1 MWNSPKMVVHKQRDM
16 ISVIK
21 NSVTV
26 EIVFGNWSWEELLKK
41 RKKTKKPQQT
51 MTFKKK
57 KNHYVDADFRQK

>member
-41 RKKTKKPQQT
+41 RKKTKKTQQT
-51 MTFKKK
+51 MTFKK